1 MRSERERI
9 LNLESSLIGNTVLL
23 LRTSLAL
30 VELIQAI
37 DKFVQAEIRKH
48 LQPLINQLLREPVES
63 TNWRL
68 DRAVRRIIRRDILRD
83 CRVRSR
89 AQRKAKVAA

>member
-1 MRSERERI
+1 MSD
-9 LNLESSLIGNTVLL
+9 SVM
-23 LRTSLAL
+23 A
-30 VELIQAI
+30 VQW
-37 DKFVQAEIRKH
+37 DKFMGEIEKLVQAEIRKQ